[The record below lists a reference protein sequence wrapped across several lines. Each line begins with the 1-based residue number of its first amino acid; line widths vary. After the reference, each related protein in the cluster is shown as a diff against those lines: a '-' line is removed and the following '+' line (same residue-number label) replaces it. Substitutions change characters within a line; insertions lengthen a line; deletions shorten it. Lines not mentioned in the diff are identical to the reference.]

1 MRPGGSP
8 SGSAW
13 KSVDLCGFR
22 LGTKNAK
29 PVQSVGIQKQLGPED
44 VFGLA
49 CFDPNFSRPAIWLS
63 ARAYT
68 FCYMCLACYH
78 TTTNLIFFFTV
89 SVTRLNFFFTV
100 SLPKLNLFFYRV
112 NPKYLRYCCK
122 YAYIMRAPSSIRDA
136 KPVKYV
142 IIRMQLLSHFYPIRS
157 ALRAR

>member
-1 MRPGGSP
+1 MYINIYIWRCPINLDLTVSPRTKFKMRPGGSP

-13 KSVDLCGFR
+13 KSVDLCRFR

-49 CFDPNFSRPAIWLS
+49 CFDPNSSRPEIWLS

-78 TTTNLIFFFTV
+78 TTTNLNFFFTV
-89 SVTRLNFFFTV
+89 SATRLNFFFTV
-100 SLPKLNLFFYRV
+100 SLPKLNFFFTV
-112 NPKYLRYCCK
+112 
-122 YAYIMRAPSSIRDA
+122 SI
-136 KPVKYV
+136 PN
-142 IIRMQLLSHFYPIRS
+142 I
-157 ALRAR
+157 